1 MIAIATLTFHKERDT
16 KNKVRFAE
24 EVEDGATPVVGTLYI
39 DQAIVSSEELG
50 EKLEVTITS
59 A

>member
-1 MIAIATLTFHKERDT
+1 MASITFVKERDT

-24 EVEDGATPVVGTLYI
+24 QVEEGATAVVGTLYI
-39 DQAIVSSEELG
+39 NQETVAAEELG
-50 EKLEVTITS
+50 DTLEVTITS